1 MSMPNL
7 RKMLLYRSDQFGG
20 NSKG

>member
-1 MSMPNL
+1 MSVPNL